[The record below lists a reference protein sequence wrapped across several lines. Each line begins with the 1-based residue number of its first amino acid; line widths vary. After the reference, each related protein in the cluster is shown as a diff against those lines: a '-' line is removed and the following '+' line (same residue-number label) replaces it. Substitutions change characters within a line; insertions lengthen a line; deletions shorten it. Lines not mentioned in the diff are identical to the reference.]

1 MHKYSKDNTN
11 SCSTHFKRDLKL
23 QCMCIALRNL
33 LIPELNSLINTS
45 HLMRIL
51 EVLSLH
57 RYVHSQLN
65 WLQYIFSTSIN
76 HVLIV
81 ENQANLA

>member
-11 SCSTHFKRDLKL
+11 SCSIHLRCDLKL
-23 QCMCIALRNL
+23 KCMCITLDNW
-33 LIPELNSLINTS
+33 LIPQLNSLINTS

-51 EVLSLH
+51 EVLNLQ

-65 WLQYIFSTSIN
+65 WLQYTFSTSMN

-81 ENQANLA
+81 ENEANLA